1 MQQHVWNRTQV
12 FTTKIVIDLILSQSM
27 FVVIKQ
33 DQIPTNLLARK
44 KKRNNFSKKLHVFS
58 TSKAEN
64 FESGK
69 LRTDTIKR
77 GTNGTQRKK

>member
-1 MQQHVWNRTQV
+1 
-12 FTTKIVIDLILSQSM
+12 M

-44 KKRNNFSKKLHVFS
+44 KKETTSQKKLHVFS

-69 LRTDTIKR
+69 LRTDTIK
-77 GTNGTQRKK
+77 KKKRRAQMELKEKNKYPLVN